1 MLGQSPS
8 RSIRSLWPVLF
19 LLVTLAACR
28 GEQAA
33 PETTVGSD
41 LEPSAVVSDL
51 LAAIVEGRFED
62 TAALT
67 DQRQAGLLALAEGAE
82 ISEVVEA
89 LDEDAAGVAANF
101 WSGFAQS
108 LDPSFDLESTTLEEG
123 EELERGGERYVPV
136 EMTGPDGEGRVFYLR
151 QDDGWRVDLMATFAP
166 LVAERLTPR
175 VESLLTS
182 ANPNA
187 STVVGLLNRSTPS
200 LEVAAAD
207 ASLDVSTH
215 QSVLALIER
224 ITRAG

>member
-1 MLGQSPS
+1 MLGLSTS
-8 RSIRSLWPVLF
+8 RVVRRLWPLL
-19 LLVTLAACR
+19 LLVVLSACR

-41 LEPSAVVSDL
+41 LDPTTVVSEL

-82 ISEVVEA
+82 INELVEA
-89 LDEDAAGVAANF
+89 LNEDPGGVAANF
-101 WSGFAQS
+101 WSGFAQT
-108 LDPSFDLESTTLEEG
+108 LDASFDLEDTTLEAG

-136 EMTGPDGEGRVFYLR
+136 TMSGPDGEERVFYLR
-151 QDDGWRVDLMATFAP
+151 RDEGWKVDLMATFAP

-187 STVVGLLNRSTPS
+187 SVVVGLLNRSTPS
-200 LEVAAAD
+200 LEVAAAH
-207 ASLDVSTH
+207 ASLDVATH